1 MTEKIIKMEKTIIR
15 IIFLFLPFF
24 AFPQF
29 NPITPQTQI
38 SILTV
43 GVADESHSLY
53 GHTAIRVKDVSNNF
67 DYVWNYG
74 MFDFRTENFILKFV
88 KGDLQ
93 YYAGAYPYTD
103 FEYSYQEENRSIYEQ
118 ILNISLEE
126 KQKLF
131 ERLSQSVFSEEK
143 FYTYK
148 FIDRNCTTKAIDV
161 VNEALENKPIQNTLH
176 QNESYRSILF
186 PYQENQFWMNFGINI
201 IFGHRPD
208 EQASVLFL
216 PLDLM
221 KILENTQ
228 YKGKPL
234 ASKAQ
239 ILYKD
244 SRPEKKFDFFNSIFA
259 LLVIL
264 TIFVLINRKL
274 STIFYFGIL
283 GLIGLL
289 FTFVSFY
296 SFHREVLWNYNILL
310 FNPLN
315 ILLIYFTIKNNVIW
329 IKRTCLICL
338 ALLVIYLLYMLNK
351 VHFWMILPIVSVSAI
366 QLIRLYR
373 KK

>member
-1 MTEKIIKMEKTIIR
+1 VTEKTFKMEKTILR
-15 IIFLFLPFF
+15 ILFLLLPFF

-29 NPITPQTQI
+29 NPITPQTKI

-43 GVADESHSLY
+43 DVANESHTLY
-53 GHTAIRVKDVSNNF
+53 GHTAIRIKDGINNF

-93 YYAGAYPYTD
+93 YYAAAYPYAD
-103 FEYSYQEENRSIYEQ
+103 FEYSYQQENRSIYEQ
-118 ILNISLEE
+118 VLNISTEE

-131 ERLSQSVFSEEK
+131 GLLSKSVFSEDK
-143 FYTYK
+143 YYTYK
-148 FIDRNCTTKAIDV
+148 FIDRNCTTKAIDI

-176 QNESYRSILF
+176 QNESYRSVLF
-186 PYQENQFWMNFGINI
+186 PYQKDHFWMNFGINI

-208 EQASVLFL
+208 EEAKVLFL

-221 KILENTQ
+221 KILEKTE

-234 ASKAQ
+234 APKPGTIYKA
-239 ILYKD
+239 
-244 SRPEKKFDFFNSIFA
+244 SENEKGFDFSNSIYP
-259 LLVIL
+259 LLLIL
-264 TIFVLINRKL
+264 VVFVVVNRKF
-274 STIFYFGIL
+274 SNMIYFGIL
-283 GLIGLL
+283 GSIGLL
-289 FTFVSFY
+289 FTLIGLY
-296 SFHREVLWNYNILL
+296 SLHREVLWNYNVLV

-315 ILLIYFTIKNNVIW
+315 LVLIYFIIKNNVIW
-329 IKRTCLICL
+329 IKKTSLICL
-338 ALLVIYLLYMLNK
+338 SLLVVYILYMLNK
-351 VHFWMILPIVSVSAI
+351 VHFWMVLPIVLTSTI